1 VNESG
6 NVLIDANKTYQRHT
20 VAAIEGFEL
29 QKIKIDNKIAQI
41 RQMLSE
47 GPTET
52 VATSEA
58 PVGKR
63 KKFSAAARKR
73 MAEAQKLR
81 FARLKGETEPPSP
94 VAPEP
99 PKAKRKISAD
109 GMKRIIAA
117 TKERWRRQ
125 KAEAA
130 EKSALAPAKKAAVKK
145 AAVMA
150 PSAKATKKAASVK
163 KSVAKKSAPAVA

>member
-1 VNESG
+1 MPTKLTSDI
-6 NVLIDANKTYQRHT
+6 L

-29 QKIKIDNKIAQI
+29 QKKQIDNKIAEI

-58 PVGKR
+58 PVGTR

-81 FARLKGETEPPSP
+81 FAKLKGETEPPSP
-94 VAPEP
+94 VTPEP
-99 PKAKRKISAD
+99 PKAKRKISAE

-130 EKSALAPAKKAAVKK
+130 EKSAPAPAKKAVNK
-145 AAVMA
+145 AAVKA
-150 PSAKATKKAASVK
+150 PSAKATKKAAPLK
-163 KSVAKKSAPAVA
+163 KAVAKKSAPAVA

>member
-1 VNESG
+1 MTTKVTSDI
-6 NVLIDANKTYQRHT
+6 LA
-20 VAAIEGFEL
+20 AAIEGFEL
-29 QKIKIDNKIAQI
+29 QKKQIDNKIAHI

-52 VATSEA
+52 VATSGA
-58 PVGKR
+58 PGGKR

-81 FARLKGETEPPSP
+81 FAKLKGETESPSP

-99 PKAKRKISAD
+99 PKAKRKISAE

-125 KAEAA
+125 KAGAA
-130 EKSALAPAKKAAVKK
+130 EKSAAAPAKKTAAKKVAVKATSAKARKKAAPVKK
-145 AAVMA
+145 A
-150 PSAKATKKAASVK
+150 
-163 KSVAKKSAPAVA
+163 VANKSAPAVA